1 VAELQPMNANNPL
14 VRRENGAVTSYIG
27 SAIIGARNAMTVLC
41 TKNVIADLKRR
52 KITIYS

>member
-52 KITIYS
+52 KITIHS